1 MKDREFEDWAR
12 ARLEE
17 HEAALSAEIRRR
29 LRLGREVALESSTR
43 LRWRLPMVA
52 GLATAALLLL
62 AVGLWWPH
70 SLPTVPGE
78 PEDLVLLIEDDPEF
92 IADLEF
98 YEWLESQDGT
108 G

>member
-1 MKDREFEDWAR
+1 MKDGEFEHWVR

-17 HEAALSAEIRRR
+17 HEATVSPGIRHR
-29 LRLGREVALESSTR
+29 LAQGREAALASPAWF
-43 LRWRLPMVA
+43 RWRSPALA

-62 AVGLWWPH
+62 AVRLWWPH
-70 SLPTVPGE
+70 SVPTVPEE
-78 PEDLVLLIEDDPEF
+78 PEDLVLLIEEDPEF
-92 IADLEF
+92 IADLDF